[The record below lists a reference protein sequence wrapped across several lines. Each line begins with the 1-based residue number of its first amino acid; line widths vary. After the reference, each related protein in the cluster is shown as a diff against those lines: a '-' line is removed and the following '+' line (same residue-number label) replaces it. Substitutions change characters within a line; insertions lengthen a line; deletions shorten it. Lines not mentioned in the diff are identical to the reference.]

1 MEHDFVKDFE
11 LPVREQQFLSC
22 FLLLQPGNTPLT
34 AAVKTG
40 NIEMCSFLLEKE
52 ADINLGGSVS
62 TTMWLVC
69 RWMWWGRDIVV
80 VCVCV
85 CVCVF
90 M

>member
-1 MEHDFVKDFE
+1 ME
-11 LPVREQQFLSC
+11 
-22 FLLLQPGNTPLT
+22 TPLT

-40 NIEMCSFLLEKE
+40 KIEMCEFLLEKG
-52 ADINLGGSVS
+52 ADVNLAGVS

-69 RWMWWGRDIVV
+69 RWMWWGREIVV

-85 CVCVF
+85 F